1 VPAVSRP
8 TGGGPLPAEVPP
20 LHGGDGRRIEV
31 DSDVWSR
38 LFYRGRLMSDVADF
52 DEAAVQTVERWVA
65 RPPGQPWVL
74 FVPLLAPHCP
84 FQVQE
89 PWFSQHDRQ
98 VVPPPVPAGDEE
110 REPAFMQCIR
120 DYYGTERAGEEV
132 WREVIA
138 TYYGMV
144 SRLDHHV
151 GRILDAIEQQ
161 GTLGSTVTCFFA
173 DHGEYLGDFGLI
185 EKFPSAMHDCITRDP
200 LIIAGPGVA
209 AGQRFDGVVE
219 LIDAFPTLLD
229 LAGVAASHQHFG
241 RSLAAQCR
249 DATSPHRRYAFT
261 EGGFLMEEE
270 ALMERSG
277 FPYDR
282 KAALQHDHPELN
294 GKVVAVRDEEW
305 TYVWRLYEPP
315 ELYHRRSDPSERLN
329 LAGEEKYADI
339 EERLRSAILT
349 WLVETADVVP
359 SASSRFPKVD
369 LPRPGAR

>member
-1 VPAVSRP
+1 
-8 TGGGPLPAEVPP
+8 
-20 LHGGDGRRIEV
+20 LHGADRRRIEV

-120 DYYGTERAGEEV
+120 DYYGTQRAGDEV

-151 GRILDAIEQQ
+151 GRIFDAVEQHGMLDN
-161 GTLGSTVTCFFA
+161 TLTCFFV

-185 EKFPSAMHDCITRDP
+185 EKSPSAMHDCITRDP
-200 LIIAGPGVA
+200 LIISGPGSRPDSGSTASLSSSTRFQPSSTWPASRPTIITSGGAWRRSA
-209 AGQRFDGVVE
+209 A
-219 LIDAFPTLLD
+219 TLRART
-229 LAGVAASHQHFG
+229 AGTRSPRAASW
-241 RSLAAQCR
+241 
-249 DATSPHRRYAFT
+249 RR
-261 EGGFLMEEE
+261 
-270 ALMERSG
+270 
-277 FPYDR
+277 R
-282 KAALQHDHPELN
+282 K
-294 GKVVAVRDEEW
+294 R
-305 TYVWRLYEPP
+305 
-315 ELYHRRSDPSERLN
+315 
-329 LAGEEKYADI
+329 
-339 EERLRSAILT
+339 
-349 WLVETADVVP
+349 
-359 SASSRFPKVD
+359 
-369 LPRPGAR
+369 